1 MSSKRR
7 MRSRGHVAKY
17 TFDDILG
24 KSAKIKA
31 AIEKARRFGGV
42 DATVLIYGET
52 GVGKEFFA
60 HSIHNVSPRKDGPF
74 IAVNCAAMP
83 ENLLESELFGYAEG
97 AFTGAKKG
105 GKKGVFEMANGGTI
119 FLDEISEMSDKL
131 QTRLL
136 RVLQEYE
143 VMPLGDDRLIS
154 VDVRVIAATNSDLR
168 GMVEEKLFRA
178 DLYYRIN
185 VLTLVIPTLR
195 ERREDIP
202 ILVDHFLDLSNKRF
216 QKNIKGVEP
225 KGIDLFYAHN
235 WPGNTR
241 ELQNIMERLAILTD
255 SDYIPLDLV
264 AESLIISPEEPHPVS
279 SAKPQSKTLNIQ
291 EPQIKGSLDKKA
303 ITLSALKA
311 AKGNKKKA
319 AQILGIS
326 RTTLWRR
333 LKKYNI

>member
-1 MSSKRR
+1 

-17 TFDDILG
+17 SFDDILG
-24 KSAKIKA
+24 KSAKIKS
-31 AIEKARRFGGV
+31 AIEKARRFGSV

-52 GVGKEFFA
+52 GVGKEIFA
-60 HSIHNVSPRKDGPF
+60 HAIHNVSPRKDGPF
-74 IAVNCAAMP
+74 IAVNCAAVP

-143 VMPLGDDRLIS
+143 IMPLGDARLIS

-168 GMVEEKLFRA
+168 GMVEKKLFRS

-185 VLTLVIPTLR
+185 VLTLVVPALR

-202 ILVDHFLDLSNKRF
+202 ILVDHFLQVSNKKF
-216 QKNIKGVEP
+216 QKNIKGIEP
-225 KGIDLFYAHN
+225 RGIDLFYAHE

-241 ELQNIMERLAILTD
+241 ELQNIMERLVILTD
-255 SDYIPLDLV
+255 GDYISADLV
-264 AESLIISPEEPHPVS
+264 AESLYISQIKPNPTS
-279 SAKPQSKTLNIQ
+279 SPQLQFKTKPQK
-291 EPQIKGSLDKKA
+291 PQTKASFDKKA
-303 ITLSALKA
+303 ILNALA
-311 AKGNKKKA
+311 ATDGHKKKA
-319 AQILGIS
+319 ARILGIS

-333 LKKYNI
+333 MKKYNI

>member
-1 MSSKRR
+1 

-17 TFDDILG
+17 SFDDILG
-24 KSAKIKA
+24 KSAKIKS
-31 AIEKARRFGGV
+31 AIEKARRFGSV

-52 GVGKEFFA
+52 GVGKEIFA
-60 HSIHNVSPRKDGPF
+60 HAIHNVSPRKDGPF
-74 IAVNCAAMP
+74 IAVNCAAVP

-143 VMPLGDDRLIS
+143 IMPLGDARLIS

-168 GMVEEKLFRA
+168 GMVEKKLFRS

-185 VLTLVIPTLR
+185 VLTLVVPALR

-202 ILVDHFLDLSNKRF
+202 ILVDHFLQVSNKKF
-216 QKNIKGVEP
+216 QKNIKGIEP
-225 KGIDLFYAHN
+225 RGIDLFYAHE

-241 ELQNIMERLAILTD
+241 ELQNIMERLVILTD
-255 SDYIPLDLV
+255 GDYISADLV
-264 AESLIISPEEPHPVS
+264 AESLYISQIKPHPTS
-279 SAKPQSKTLNIQ
+279 SPQLQFKTKPQK
-291 EPQIKGSLDKKA
+291 PQTKASFDKKA
-303 ITLSALKA
+303 ILNALA
-311 AKGNKKKA
+311 ATDGHKKKA
-319 AQILGIS
+319 ARILGIS

-333 LKKYNI
+333 MKKYNI